1 MNKLTP
7 KNKICFQNNGNIRIN
22 LKLKNLKSKKWNIYK
37 KKIKYKKEIKPEQR
51 KKFFQ
56 KRLVEFQLFKNYY
69 GSISNSKIKKL
80 FKQLNKKEK
89 KKNVFKTFILT
100 LERRLD
106 IFLIRFKFTNSIYK
120 AKQLINH
127 KKVKINNKVINKPNY
142 QLKIGDIISI
152 IKKKNAKI

>member
-69 GSISNSKIKKL
+69 GLISNSKIKKL
-80 FKQLNKKEK
+80 FQQIKKK
-89 KKNVFKTFILT
+89 KKNIFKNFVLT

-106 IFLIRFKFTNSIYK
+106 ITLIRFKFVNSIYK

-152 IKKKNAKI
+152 QKKKHAKI